1 MRNNNNNKYVELKRK
16 VKAQNREIEILK
28 LALTAKCANFTDYQI
43 ALDIAAE
50 MYHKQIVDNTL
61 NKTKTSSQQNY

>member
-1 MRNNNNNKYVELKRK
+1 MRNNNNNKYIELKRK

-43 ALDIAAE
+43 ALDIATE

-61 NKTKTSSQQNY
+61 NKTKTSLQ